1 MSKLIL
7 SEYSLDE
14 IVNAIKKVI
23 DESNLAFQYIPEI
36 QNNQEA
42 VFLTRKETAELCRV
56 NSMSTLWNWKQKG
69 LLIPSSKAGIKP
81 LYLKTDVLNF
91 LKRRDSG

>member
-7 SEYSLDE
+7 SAYSLEE

-23 DESNLAFQYIPEI
+23 DESNLALQHIPEI
-36 QNNQEA
+36 QKNQE
-42 VFLTRKETAELCRV
+42 VEYLTRKETAEFCRV